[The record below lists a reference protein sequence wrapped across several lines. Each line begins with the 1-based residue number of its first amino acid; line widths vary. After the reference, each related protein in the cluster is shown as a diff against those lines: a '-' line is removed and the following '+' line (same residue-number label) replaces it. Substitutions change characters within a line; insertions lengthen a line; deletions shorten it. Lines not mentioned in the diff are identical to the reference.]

1 MHPSPTIVTQFGT
14 IAIMSTYEQPR
25 TALLL
30 IDIQDGFL
38 DPTHWGPAR
47 SNPSFETNTSSLLT
61 TYRTLTSSTKTGSS
75 ENSPHKIIHIAHS
88 SLSPNSALH
97 PSAPGFSFQSF
108 ATPNEGELIITKH
121 VNSAFIGTALEGV
134 LRKHFLNGKGT
145 LFIAGLSTDHW

>member
-1 MHPSPTIVTQFGT
+1 
-14 IAIMSTYEQPR
+14 MSALEQSR

-47 SNPSFETNTSSLLT
+47 SNPSFEANTSSLLT
-61 TYRTLTSSTKTGSS
+61 TYRSLISTTRNGTS
-75 ENSPHKIIHIAHS
+75 EDSPHKIIHVAHS

-97 PSAPGFSFQSF
+97 SSAPGYPFQSF
-108 ATPNEGELIITKH
+108 VTPREGESIITKN
-121 VNSAFIGTALEGV
+121 VNSAFIGTDLEAV

-145 LFIAGLSTDHW
+145 LFIGGLSTDHW